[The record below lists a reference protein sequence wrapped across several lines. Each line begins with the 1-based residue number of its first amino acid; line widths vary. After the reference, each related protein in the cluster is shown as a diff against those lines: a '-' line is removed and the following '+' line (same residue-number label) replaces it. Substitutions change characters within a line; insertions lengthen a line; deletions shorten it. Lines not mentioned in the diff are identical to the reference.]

1 MKSAS
6 CTTTSLF
13 IVIFSKNSF
22 SIRSLDTETVL
33 QQRSFSKADA
43 KVVSFTIQSKSFYEK
58 YAQKHVVFG
67 LFYKTLQKQGKY
79 TFYIFMRAKGL
90 WTITGVLEMKG
101 REKPRGLSP
110 EKREKRGKE
119 RRHGRGGRKG
129 KGDNVE
135 GKDAERRKK

>member
-43 KVVSFTIQSKSFYEK
+43 KVVSFTIQSKSFYK
-58 YAQKHVVFG
+58 KCAQKHIVFD
-67 LFYKTLQKQGKY
+67 LFYRIGINQAKF
-79 TFYIFMRAKGL
+79 TFYIFMRAKVTVG
-90 WTITGVLEMKG
+90 GN
-101 REKPRGLSP
+101 
-110 EKREKRGKE
+110 
-119 RRHGRGGRKG
+119 RGGEDEEKKENKELSLG
-129 KGDNVE
+129 
-135 GKDAERRKK
+135 ERRKKGKGEEVRMGEAVRKLNKRSTQLN

>member
-58 YAQKHVVFG
+58 CAQKHIVFD
-67 LFYKTLQKQGKY
+67 LFYRIREKQAKF
-79 TFYIFMRAKGL
+79 TFYIFMRAKKTVDGNRGVGDEGERG
-90 WTITGVLEMKG
+90 TMGEIT
-101 REKPRGLSP
+101 EK
-110 EKREKRGKE
+110 
-119 RRHGRGGRKG
+119 
-129 KGDNVE
+129 
-135 GKDAERRKK
+135 